1 MIGKTI
7 TSINHSNLLKT
18 DEARGKNLN
27 RLASGKRINKASDDP
42 AGLAVAMTLQSQN
55 RGLAMQIANRQDEV
69 SMMQTAEGALDSTS
83 AMLQRMNELSVQAA
97 NGTLTGTDRS
107 AVQLEIDQLRQQ
119 IDQTANNTTYNTKP
133 LLDGSLQVQLQNGEN
148 FSIPA
153 MNSSALGIDQANLAT
168 AQGANAAMGQISQ
181 AISSVTS
188 QRSSIGAVQ
197 NGIQSEIRN
206 LTTELVNTTAAQS
219 RVEDADMAAEIIE
232 MFKNELQSKV
242 AIKAFKMQ
250 DENRI
255 AVMDLLAD

>member
-1 MIGKTI
+1 MIGKTV
-7 TSINHSNLLKT
+7 TINHSNLLKT
-18 DEARGKNLN
+18 DEARGKSLN

-42 AGLAVAMTLQSQN
+42 AGLSVAMTLQSQN
-55 RGLAMQIANRQDEV
+55 RGLAMQIANRQDEI
-69 SMMQTAEGALDSTS
+69 SMMQTAEGALDSTG

-97 NGTLTGTDRS
+97 NGTLTGADRS

-133 LLDGSLQVQLQNGEN
+133 LLDGSLQLQLQNGQN

-153 MNSSALGIDQANLAT
+153 MNSSSLGIDQANLTT
-168 AQGANAAMGQISQ
+168 AQGATAAMGQISQ
-181 AISSVTS
+181 AINSVSS
-188 QRSSIGAVQ
+188 QRSNIGAVQ

-232 MFKNELQSKV
+232 MFKTELQSKV

-255 AVMDLLAD
+255 SVMDLLAD